1 MAEQAERLEAVLEQL
16 ESWAEVRIMAAVA
29 QAERGASAHTLSRQ
43 VQLPE
48 PQVVAV
54 LSELEQRGLL
64 RGVMDPGEGEP
75 RCVLA
80 DEFPLEVLP
89 RPAPPPAASPSPA
102 VLDPSPLAEGRDSR
116 QVAADVTNLYRR
128 LFQRQPS
135 LSWLLRQRRRA
146 MLLGEDFGALL
157 ARVQAAQ
164 PRGNPQA
171 YLEGMLKRLERERE
185 R

>member
-1 MAEQAERLEAVLEQL
+1 MERSQRLEAVLERL
-16 ESWAEVRIMAAVA
+16 ERWAEVRIVAAVA
-29 QAERGASAHTLSRQ
+29 EAAEGASAVALSRQ

-48 PQVVAV
+48 QQVAAV
-54 LSELEQRGLL
+54 LEDLERRGLL
-64 RGVMDPGEGEP
+64 RSVAGPGAAEP
-75 RCVLA
+75 CYALA
-80 DEFPLEVLP
+80 DEIPLEALP
-89 RPAPPPAASPSPA
+89 RPAPPLAAPPVRA
-102 VLDPSPLAEGRDSR
+102 GLDPAPSAEGRDSR
-116 QVAADVTNLYRR
+116 QVASDISALYRR

-171 YLEGMLKRLERERE
+171 YLEGVLKRLERERG
-185 R
+185 